1 MRRDFDRFVERLPQA
16 TKDSVRQASI
26 LRTQGRARALG
37 EVFGDRLE
45 ETRQAAASLKED
57 VLANLKTLLLRFEGA
72 CEASGTRVHWAFDAA
87 EARQIV
93 SEIVARRC
101 GFGDVIVKGKSMAT
115 EEIGL
120 NEHLA
125 GLGYQ
130 VVETDLGEFVVQI
143 TDDTPSH
150 IVTPIIHKTRFEV
163 AAAFEREGL
172 GNYTE
177 SPEEL
182 TLQARNHLREKF
194 RSAKVGISGV
204 NFAIAD
210 TGRLVIVE
218 NEGNNRLS
226 TTAPDVHIALMG
238 IEKLLPDEESL
249 PEFLHLLAGSGVGQ
263 TLTTYVHFI
272 QGPRRN
278 DETDGPQEVHVVLLD
293 NGRTATLNSPLRS
306 ILRCIRCGACL
317 NACPVYREGSGH
329 AYGHVYS
336 GPLGA
341 IMAPMLGGVETYG
354 QLARASTLCG
364 RCESVC
370 PVAIPIPSMLLEL
383 RRQGTD
389 RKLTKNL
396 DWRPFVVAC
405 KRLWIWKSALALLR
419 WAPGLAFGR
428 SGWTK
433 SHRAPEAEGREF
445 RRWWNERS

>member
-16 TKDSVRQASI
+16 IKDSVRHASI
-26 LRTQGRARALG
+26 LRTQGRARALA

-45 ETRQAAASLKED
+45 ETRRAAASVKDE
-57 VLANLKTLLLRFEGA
+57 VLADLKALLIQFESA
-72 CEASGTRVHWAFDAA
+72 CVASGTQVHWAFDAA
-87 EARQIV
+87 EARQIIA
-93 SEIVARRC
+93 EVAGRHC
-101 GFGDVIVKGKSMAT
+101 GQGDVIVKGKSMAT
-115 EEIGL
+115 EEIHL
-120 NEHLA
+120 NEHLSS
-125 GLGYQ
+125 LGYQ

-143 TDDTPSH
+143 TGDTPSH
-150 IVTPIIHKTRFEV
+150 IVTPIIHKTRFDV

-182 TLQARNHLREKF
+182 TLQARKHLRQKF
-194 RSAKVGISGV
+194 RSARVGISGV

-226 TTAPDVHIALMG
+226 TTAPDVHVAVMG

-263 TLTTYVHFI
+263 TLTTYVHLI
-272 QGPRRN
+272 QGPRKS
-278 DETDGPQEVHVVLLD
+278 DESDGPREVHVVFLD
-293 NGRTATLNSPLRS
+293 NGRSATLNSPLRS
-306 ILRCIRCGACL
+306 VLRCIRCGACL

-341 IMAPMLGGVETYG
+341 VMAPMVGGVERFG
-354 QLARASTLCG
+354 ELARASTLCG

-370 PVAIPIPSMLLEL
+370 PVAIPIPSLLLEL
-383 RRQGTD
+383 RRQGID
-389 RKLTKNL
+389 RKATQGLNWK
-396 DWRPFVVAC
+396 PFVAAC
-405 KRLWIWKSALALLR
+405 LRLRMWKSALALLR
-419 WAPGLAFGR
+419 LAPGLALGR
-428 SGWTK
+428 SGWMK
-433 SHRAPEAEGREF
+433 SHRAPEAVGREF